1 MPSTSAIG
9 KLRNGG
15 RCTALRGGD
24 HQASERGVIGKGEHA
39 PVSSHAAA
47 AASKKTNARGC
58 LGQAAPRR
66 TLGASYQAGK
76 MVSQTCEEATMS
88 TERREWTKFVE
99 QRERE
104 AKAKQQ
110 RAKQRSGPTPEELEA
125 ALDDLTT
132 EARAIFDRT
141 SEIA

>member
-1 MPSTSAIG
+1 
-9 KLRNGG
+9 
-15 RCTALRGGD
+15 
-24 HQASERGVIGKGEHA
+24 
-39 PVSSHAAA
+39 
-47 AASKKTNARGC
+47 
-58 LGQAAPRR
+58 
-66 TLGASYQAGK
+66 
-76 MVSQTCEEATMS
+76 MS